1 MLLRN
6 QDGTTG
12 STVPLP
18 TAPMSKPRPKKEREP
33 KDAEQLPLPGPQA
46 KVSSTTRVLPMQIRV
61 GDRLTDETG
70 EWEIIG
76 PPYDANGEKCPRA
89 CQASR

>member
-1 MLLRN
+1 
-6 QDGTTG
+6 
-12 STVPLP
+12 
-18 TAPMSKPRPKKEREP
+18 MSKPRPKKEREP